1 MTGSHGGLLG
11 GRPDTALKAAALA
24 ALFNDAGIGIDEAGV
39 TRLPALD
46 SRGIAAGT
54 VAASSA
60 RIGDARSTYEDG
72 ILTRVNQRAAAH
84 GIAPGYD
91 RPTICRDRPPSCGK
105 DREKRMT
112 DSAYSS
118 NRPSGRMN
126 GGRALAEMLRLA
138 EVGPMFGMGGF
149 QLLPFY
155 DALAQLGMR
164 HFLINDE
171 RCGAFAADA
180 YARVTN
186 RPGVCDGTLGPG
198 ATNLVTGLIESLN
211 AGVPVIALAGDTN
224 RAHSW
229 KNMTQECRQTEILR
243 PAVKELIRVEM
254 TSRVPELLRRAFAVA
269 TSGRPGP
276 VLLDVPEDVCHGEHD
291 FTAEDF
297 AIDPATLSV
306 PARRIRPDRADI
318 SRAAALIAH
327 AKRPL
332 LLVGGGIHLSAGY
345 DALLGFAEAQSI
357 PVAHTMSGKGGI
369 ACTHPL
375 SVGLFG
381 RYSRIANELI
391 EASDCLV
398 VVGCKL
404 GEIATKRYALPPETI
419 PLIHL
424 DIVAEEI
431 GRCRTA
437 DVALWGDARAGLE
450 DLAEALAGEARR
462 ARAARADYVGEI
474 PSRMASWRDEA
485 AARLRSEERP
495 IHMARLC
502 TELNKALP
510 ADSILV
516 ADGGFAGHWTG
527 LLYDTK
533 SPGRHFIPDRGLA
546 SIGYGLPGGIGAA
559 LAAPSS
565 PVVAITGDG
574 GFNMML
580 GELETARRAGIG
592 LTIVVVNNAASGYV
606 KALQHAI
613 FRGRYQSS
621 DLVEM
626 DYAAIARAMG
636 CNGIRIED
644 PDLLGEALHTGL
656 AERTRPTVLDVV
668 VTRDPARM
676 LPAVDNRTVEIKQG
690 DRVA

>member
-1 MTGSHGGLLG
+1 
-11 GRPDTALKAAALA
+11 
-24 ALFNDAGIGIDEAGV
+24 
-39 TRLPALD
+39 
-46 SRGIAAGT
+46 
-54 VAASSA
+54 
-60 RIGDARSTYEDG
+60 
-72 ILTRVNQRAAAH
+72 
-84 GIAPGYD
+84 
-91 RPTICRDRPPSCGK
+91 
-105 DREKRMT
+105 MT
-112 DSAYSS
+112 DTERIS
-118 NRPSGRMN
+118 NRPAGRMN

-138 EVGPMFGMGGF
+138 GVGPMFGMGGF

-171 RCGAFAADA
+171 RCGAFAAEA

-198 ATNLVTGLIESLN
+198 ATNLVTGLIEGLN
-211 AGVPVIALAGDTN
+211 AGTPMIALAGDTN

-229 KNMTQECRQTEILR
+229 KNMTQECRQAEILR
-243 PAVKELIRVEM
+243 PAVKELIRVEL
-254 TSRVPELLRRAFAVA
+254 TSRVPELLRRAFTVA

-297 AIDPATLSV
+297 AIDPTTLSA

-318 SRAAALIAH
+318 ARAAALIVH

-332 LLVGGGIHLSAGY
+332 ILVGGGIHLSAGY
-345 DALLGFAEAQSI
+345 EALLALAEAQSI
-357 PVAHTMSGKGGI
+357 PIAHTMSGKGGI

-375 SVGLFG
+375 SIGLFG

-391 EASDCLV
+391 EASDCLL

-404 GEIATKRYALPPETI
+404 GEIATKRYALPPERI
-419 PLIHL
+419 PLVHL
-424 DIVAEEI
+424 DILAEEI
-431 GRCRTA
+431 GRCRPATI
-437 DVALWGDARAGLE
+437 ALWGDARAGLE
-450 DLAEALAGEARR
+450 DLAEALADDAKR
-462 ARAARADYVGEI
+462 ARAARTDYIGEI
-474 PSRMASWRDEA
+474 PVRMAAWRQEA
-485 AARLRSEERP
+485 AARLDSSERP

-502 TELNKALP
+502 RELNVALP

-533 SPGRHFIPDRGLA
+533 SPGRHFVPDRGLA

-559 LAAPSS
+559 LAAPQT

-580 GELETARRAGIG
+580 GELETARRAGVG

-606 KALQHAI
+606 KALQHAM

-636 CNGIRIED
+636 CGGVRVED
-644 PDLLGEALHTGL
+644 PERLGAALREGL

-676 LPAVDNRTVEIKQG
+676 LPAVDNRTVEIRQG

>member
-1 MTGSHGGLLG
+1 
-11 GRPDTALKAAALA
+11 
-24 ALFNDAGIGIDEAGV
+24 
-39 TRLPALD
+39 
-46 SRGIAAGT
+46 
-54 VAASSA
+54 
-60 RIGDARSTYEDG
+60 
-72 ILTRVNQRAAAH
+72 
-84 GIAPGYD
+84 
-91 RPTICRDRPPSCGK
+91 
-105 DREKRMT
+105 
-112 DSAYSS
+112 
-118 NRPSGRMN
+118 
-126 GGRALAEMLRLA
+126 
-138 EVGPMFGMGGF
+138 
-149 QLLPFY
+149 
-155 DALAQLGMR
+155 
-164 HFLINDE
+164 
-171 RCGAFAADA
+171 
-180 YARVTN
+180 
-186 RPGVCDGTLGPG
+186 
-198 ATNLVTGLIESLN
+198 VTGLIEGLN
-211 AGVPVIALAGDTN
+211 AGSPMIALAGDTN

-229 KNMTQECRQTEILR
+229 KNMTQECRQVEILR
-243 PAVKELIRVEM
+243 PAVKELIRVEL

-297 AIDPATLSV
+297 AIDPSTLSV

-318 SRAAALIAH
+318 TRAAALIAR

-332 LLVGGGIHLSAGY
+332 ILVGGGIHLSAGHE
-345 DALLGFAEAQSI
+345 ALLALAETHSI
-357 PVAHTMSGKGGI
+357 PVAHTMSGKGGV
-369 ACTHPL
+369 ACIHPL
-375 SVGLFG
+375 SAGLFG

-391 EASDCLV
+391 EASDCLL

-404 GEIATKRYALPPETI
+404 GEIATKRYALPPEAT

-431 GRCRTA
+431 GRCRPA
-437 DVALWGDARAGLE
+437 AVALWGDAKAGLE
-450 DLAEALAGEARR
+450 DLSEALADEARR
-462 ARAARADYVGEI
+462 VRHERADYVAEI
-474 PSRMASWRDEA
+474 PTRMAAWREEA
-485 AARLRSEERP
+485 APRLDSAERP

-502 TELNKALP
+502 RELNKALP
-510 ADSILV
+510 ASSILV

-559 LAAPSS
+559 LAAPGT

-574 GFNMML
+574 GFNMTL

-606 KALQHAI
+606 KALQHAM

-636 CNGIRIED
+636 CNGIRVED
-644 PDLLGEALHTGL
+644 PDQLGTALRTGVG
-656 AERTRPTVLDVV
+656 ERTRPTVLDVV